1 MSQIGSISA
10 GLPIGAASWVSS
22 TTATSRANGRM
33 PVQPQGP
40 QDPTSAVPNA
50 PSGISFKDLQKQIVS
65 AIKDA
70 VAKLDPNAS
79 SSDMRT
85 AIQTAVDG
93 VLKQNGIDPA
103 QMKHG
108 HHRMGG
114 GMGVAGAAG
123 IAGAAQ
129 GTAAQDQ
136 LLQILNGGNA
146 NDPDGDGD
154 NHSSSSA
161 ITGIGA
167 NSQADPFGLNAT
179 TSSSG
184 GLTGLLAG
192 FLKNSLPAGSLFSA
206 IA

>member
-10 GLPIGAASWVSS
+10 GLPIGAASWISS
-22 TTATSRANGRM
+22 TTSTSRANGRM
-33 PVQPQGP
+33 PVQPQ
-40 QDPTSAVPNA
+40 SPNA
-50 PSGISFKDLQKQIVS
+50 STGISFKDLQKQIVA

-70 VAKLDPNAS
+70 VAKLDPNVS
-79 SSDMRT
+79 SSDMKT

-108 HHRMGG
+108 RRHGAIG
-114 GMGVAGAAG
+114 AAGAAV
-123 IAGAAQ
+123 AAQ
-129 GTAAQDQ
+129 GTAMQDQ
-136 LLQILNGGNA
+136 LLKILGGG

-154 NHSSSSA
+154 HHSSSSA

-167 NSQADPFGLNAT
+167 NSQVDPFGLDANTNPSA
-179 TSSSG
+179 SG

-192 FLKNSLPAGSLFSA
+192 FLKHSLPAGSLFSA